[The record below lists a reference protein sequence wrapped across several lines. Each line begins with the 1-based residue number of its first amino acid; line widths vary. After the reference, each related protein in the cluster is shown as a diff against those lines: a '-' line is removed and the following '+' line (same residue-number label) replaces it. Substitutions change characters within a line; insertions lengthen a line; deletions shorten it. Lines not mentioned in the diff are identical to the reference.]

1 MDFSTI
7 IDTIMGLLATV
18 LPEDVMSTISGFL
31 SSIMG

>member
-7 IDTIMGLLATV
+7 IDTIMGLLANV
-18 LPEDVMSTISGFL
+18 LPEDVMATISDFL